1 MRGLLCG
8 ASSPPA
14 ATSAGTKLCS
24 DDVVRLFIEWIA
36 GAVARA
42 SVISSL
48 LTLECSANC
57 CIEALPWSRRLR
69 DEIDKLPSLSKLDL
83 FVKHLDSSK
92 SIDRGAFAVQGV
104 EELKGLRDHYVHPHV
119 RKSEWKQQSEQERI
133 LDLGR
138 SSVLRVPYD
147 IGDWGPKVESSLS
160 AQQASLQLLL
170 H

>member
-1 MRGLLCG
+1 MLCG

-14 ATSAGTKLCS
+14 ATSAGT
-24 DDVVRLFIEWIA
+24 
-36 GAVARA
+36 
-42 SVISSL
+42 
-48 LTLECSANC
+48 
-57 CIEALPWSRRLR
+57 

-133 LDLGR
+133 LDLGEALF
-138 SSVLRVPYD
+138 SSPVRHRRFAQDRRGGLGVSSPCHVCSGGTWLVLT
-147 IGDWGPKVESSLS
+147 GWLG
-160 AQQASLQLLL
+160 LLFDAR
-170 H
+170 